1 VKSEEPARLTLIGI
15 GGYGAGNRIKEF
27 KVLNKINQKQKT
39 KKTKNTKN
47 LSMKEKQKHRQS
59 KRSRS
64 PIVGNRMY
72 QKSSRKGV
80 PAAGRFAPSSR
91 LILP

>member
-39 KKTKNTKN
+39 KKTKN